1 MVFTGESN
9 RIPVEK
15 KYFKRKSHGAAFII
29 EAITFVKE
37 NRFNS
42 IIEKDGSWGF
52 VIFFYCPHI
61 PIRLHDKKSAD
72 E

>member
-1 MVFTGESN
+1 MIYNNQISVGSLLDNSAMVFTGESN

-42 IIEKDGSWGF
+42 IIEKDGS
-52 VIFFYCPHI
+52 
-61 PIRLHDKKSAD
+61 
-72 E
+72 

>member
-42 IIEKDGSWGF
+42 IIEKDGS
-52 VIFFYCPHI
+52 
-61 PIRLHDKKSAD
+61 
-72 E
+72 

>member
-1 MVFTGESN
+1 MIYDNQISVGSLLDNSAMVFTGESN
-9 RIPVEK
+9 RLPVEK

-42 IIEKDGSWGF
+42 IIEKDGS
-52 VIFFYCPHI
+52 
-61 PIRLHDKKSAD
+61 
-72 E
+72 